1 MTKKIFSILFAVLI
15 SITFVVSA
23 SAETYMHI
31 ADYADKLTGT
41 EFEELESV
49 AEKLENTYGVCVM
62 VCIVNETTGMGDEAY
77 AEWVYTDS
85 TDNEN
90 GILLLHNDG
99 ENTYAVFTSGNAD
112 EIFGDEAVN
121 EMRDAYDTNDSYYGG
136 VYDYYSVAEKHLES
150 GYYGTDDSE
159 QEPVIT
165 TGDTEEKDGV
175 GIIWLPVSLGIGL
188 LVGFLIINSI
198 ASKNKSVHMQ
208 KNATVYTRPGSMIIT
223 GSADNF
229 LYNNVER
236 KEKPKQENKN

>member
-1 MTKKIFSILFAVLI
+1 MTKKIFAILIAIVI
-15 SITFVVSA
+15 SVTLSVCA

-49 AEKLENTYGVCVM
+49 AENMENTYGVCVM
-62 VCIVNETTGMGDEAY
+62 VCIVNETTGMGDNAY
-77 AEWVYTDS
+77 AEWIYTDS

-90 GILLLHNDG
+90 GILLLHNNT
-99 ENTYAVFTSGNAD
+99 ENTYAVFTSGDAD
-112 EIFGDEAVN
+112 EIFDDEAIE
-121 EMRDAYDTNDSYYGG
+121 EMRDAYDSNDSYYGG
-136 VYDYYSVAEKHLES
+136 VYDYYELAEEYLEAS
-150 GYYGTDDSE
+150 YNSTDDSE
-159 QEPVIT
+159 QETVIT
-165 TGDTEEKDGV
+165 TGDTKEKDGV

-188 LVGFLIINSI
+188 LVGFLIINAI
-198 ASKNKSVHMQ
+198 ASKNKSVSMQ

-229 LYNNVER
+229 LYSNVEK